1 MNPLPM
7 RVLVDHAQ
15 YSADRTSKRRALV
28 VWITLSITDTEAE
41 GTVPTPNLNAFYL
54 ADPNGR

>member
-1 MNPLPM
+1 M

-15 YSADRTSKRRALV
+15 YSADHTSKRRALM